1 MVSVALRLGAKSQTR
16 NASKITEGVWCA
28 AIRGCVRTEQ
38 STADEPEAA
47 KSKAE
52 QRKKKHSHEEEH
64 QNQKGSS
71 NSKETEV
78 YI

>member
-52 QRKKKHSHEEEH
+52 QKKNIPTKKSTKTKRDRAI
-64 QNQKGSS
+64 QK
-71 NSKETEV
+71 KQT
-78 YI
+78 